1 MLIDDARAEE
11 LNGAEVLLYLRRE
24 ADRLETL
31 AAIFVGDQGSV
42 RLRDRTEEARRGVAD
57 GVPFLRG
64 DVEAVNVRNA
74 GVVGRAVERLAVG
87 SEDESF
93 RRRRRQLER
102 RDVRRLAVGIEV

>member
-1 MLIDDARAEE
+1 MLVDDARAEE
-11 LNGAEVLLYLRRE
+11 LDGAEVVLHLRRE
-24 ADRLETL
+24 SDRLKAL
-31 AAIFVGDQGSV
+31 SAIFVGDERAV

-87 SEDESF
+87 SEDEAF
-93 RRRRRQLER
+93 GRRGRQLQR
-102 RDVRRLAVGIEV
+102 RDV